1 VTVGGRVDERV
12 ESRDLR
18 SAPDQHN
25 A

>member
-1 VTVGGRVDERV
+1 VAVGGRVDERV

-18 SAPDQHN
+18 SAPDQHH